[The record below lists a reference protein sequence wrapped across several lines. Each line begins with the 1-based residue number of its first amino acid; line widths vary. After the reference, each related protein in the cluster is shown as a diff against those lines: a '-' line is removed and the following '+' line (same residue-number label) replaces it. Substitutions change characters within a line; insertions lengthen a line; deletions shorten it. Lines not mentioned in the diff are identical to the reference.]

1 MSRSDA
7 PPPPPGA
14 SGAGGARRPAANGR
28 QRAPARLPGEVRLL
42 AVTVSAVLLY
52 LFLRPLLTVVGLFLL
67 GTLLAAVLHLP
78 LTWLQERTR
87 LPRGV
92 AAVALVLLLAA
103 LGAAALWWLLPIL
116 LGQVV
121 ELAEG
126 FPGAYAQVRDT
137 LLRLA
142 QRNPALAEYVR
153 HQVERADLQA
163 MAAQVL
169 MQVGLLGTALVRA
182 LLAGLLVLVVALY
195 SLLYPLPLVRG
206 LLILWPP
213 AERQRVAASV
223 QASLHKVRAWAG
235 GMAVA
240 MLAVGVL
247 SMLALR
253 LLGVPYALLRGD
265 RRPGQWFHPGRSAA
279 LLPMAVAFFQEPL
292 RALWVA
298 LAFRHPAGREQPA
311 GALHLPARGCTRS
324 SSSRRADD
332 GHPFGV
338 LGVFVSIPPG
348 SGPGGGAG
356 VRSPSRRRDAS
367 RRRASPQRPG
377 DAAPT
382 SRVTIR
388 SRVP

>member
-1 MSRSDA
+1 M
-7 PPPPPGA
+7 
-14 SGAGGARRPAANGR
+14 
-28 QRAPARLPGEVRLL
+28 RLL

-253 LLGVPYALLRGD
+253 LLGVPYALLFGVIAALLEVV
-265 RRPGQWFHPGRSAA
+265 PTLGPILAA

-298 LAFRHPAGREQPA
+298 LAFFAIQQVENNLLVPYIFA
-311 GALHLPARGCTRS
+311 GALRM
-324 SSSRRADD
+324 
-332 GHPFGV
+332 HPVLVLFAVLMMGTLFGV
-338 LGVFVSIPPG
+338 LGVFVSIPLLAVVQAVVQEFARP
-348 SGPGGGAG
+348 PGGETQAADEQA
-356 VRSPSRRRDAS
+356 RNALEMP
-367 RRRASPQRPG
+367 RPP
-377 DAAPT
+377 AA
-382 SRVTIR
+382 
-388 SRVP
+388 